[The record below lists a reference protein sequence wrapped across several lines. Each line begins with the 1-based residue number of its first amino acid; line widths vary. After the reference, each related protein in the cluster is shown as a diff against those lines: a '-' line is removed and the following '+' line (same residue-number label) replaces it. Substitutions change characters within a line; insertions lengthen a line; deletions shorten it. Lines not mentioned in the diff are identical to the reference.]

1 MTESF
6 DLAPLVSFA
15 ITALI
20 SLVTGAAGAQ
30 LIAGMFASKRGV
42 KGDELKR
49 EENSTAR
56 FNAIFAA
63 QDVMINKQGK
73 QVETLMEQVGSLKS
87 EMTGIQRQL
96 MAGENYTR
104 RLIAL
109 LDEHTI
115 EPPPR
120 D

>member
-6 DLAPLVSFA
+6 NFAPLVGFA

-30 LIAGMFASKRGV
+30 LIAGLFASKRGV

-63 QDVMINKQGK
+63 QDVMINKQGA
-73 QVETLMEQVGSLKS
+73 QVNALVQEVGSLKS
-87 EMTGIQRQL
+87 EMAIIQRQL
-96 MAGENYTR
+96 MAGESYNR
-104 RLIAL
+104 RLMLL

>member
-1 MTESF
+1 MQESYDF
-6 DLAPLVSFA
+6 APLVGLA

-20 SLVTGAAGAQ
+20 SVVTGAAGAQ
-30 LIAGMFASKRGV
+30 FIAGMFASKRGV
-42 KGDELKR
+42 RGDELKR

-63 QDVMINKQGK
+63 QDVMINKQGE
-73 QVETLMEQVGSLKS
+73 QVDTLMEQVGSLKA
-87 EMTGIQRQL
+87 EMSKIQRQL
-96 MAGENYTR
+96 MAGDNYTR